1 MGGIN
6 RRNFIKNLA
15 IGGAVLGLGNAVFKT
30 PSHVLAGAAV
40 SNGFQNRSQRL
51 FFVCESFYVLK
62 PNP

>member
-6 RRNFIKNLA
+6 RRNFIKNVA
-15 IGGAVLGLGNAVFKT
+15 IGGAVLGWETLFLKHLHMYWPALLFQMVFKVA
-30 PSHVLAGAAV
+30 PEDY
-40 SNGFQNRSQRL
+40 